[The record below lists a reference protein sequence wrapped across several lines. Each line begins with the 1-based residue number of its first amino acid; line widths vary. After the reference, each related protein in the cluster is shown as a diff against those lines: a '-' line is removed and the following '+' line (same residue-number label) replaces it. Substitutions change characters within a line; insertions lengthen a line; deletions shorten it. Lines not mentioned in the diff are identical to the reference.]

1 MKLPSHLN
9 SVKGFLDHNEGIC
22 LYNHALSSSKKGP
35 ILEIGSYCGKSTIYL
50 ATAAKE
56 YNCSVY
62 SIDHHTG
69 SEENQVGW
77 EYHDIELFDE
87 ETGKINSFPE
97 FMRNLRKANLLDT
110 VIPIVSDSSL
120 VSRDWKIPL
129 SMVFIDGGHTME
141 AAFNDFNNWKD
152 KIIKGGILAIHDVF
166 PNPNDGGRPPFEIY
180 RKALS
185 EKNFKEVEAV
195 KSLRILEKLNE
206 TII

>member
-1 MKLPSHLN
+1 MKLPSHFN
-9 SVKGFLDHNEGIC
+9 SVKGFIDHNEGIC
-22 LYNHALSSSKKGP
+22 LYNYALNSSKKGP
-35 ILEIGSYCGKSTIYL
+35 ILEIGSYCGKSTIYI
-50 ATAAKE
+50 ATAAKK
-56 YNCSVY
+56 YSGCVY
-62 SIDHHTG
+62 SVDHHTG

-87 ETGKINSFPE
+87 ETGRINSFPE

-110 VIPIVSDSSL
+110 VVPIVSDSSL
-120 VSRDWKIPL
+120 VSRYWKIPL

-166 PNPNDGGRPPFEIY
+166 PNPNDGGRPPYEIY

-185 EKNFKEVEAV
+185 EENFKEVEAV
-195 KSLRILEKLNE
+195 KSLGVLEKLN
-206 TII
+206 

>member
-1 MKLPSHLN
+1 MKLPSHFN
-9 SVKGFLDHNEGIC
+9 SVKGFIDHNEGIC
-22 LYNHALSSSKKGP
+22 LYNYALNSSKKGP

-56 YNCSVY
+56 YNGCVY
-62 SIDHHTG
+62 SVDHHTG

-87 ETGKINSFPE
+87 ETGRINSFPE

-110 VIPIVSDSSL
+110 VVPIVSDSLL
-120 VSRDWKIPL
+120 VSRYWKIPL

-141 AAFNDFNNWKD
+141 AALNDFNNWKD

-166 PNPNDGGRPPFEIY
+166 PNPDDGGRPPYEIY

-195 KSLRILEKLNE
+195 KSLRLLEKLN
-206 TII
+206 

>member
-1 MKLPSHLN
+1 MKLPSHFN
-9 SVKGFLDHNEGIC
+9 SVKGFIDHNEGIC
-22 LYNHALSSSKKGP
+22 LYNYALNSSKKGP
-35 ILEIGSYCGKSTIYL
+35 ILEIGSYCGKSTIYI
-50 ATAAKE
+50 ATAAKK
-56 YNCSVY
+56 YSGCVY
-62 SIDHHTG
+62 SVDHHTG

-87 ETGKINSFPE
+87 ETGRINSFPE

-110 VIPIVSDSSL
+110 VVPIVSDSSL
-120 VSRDWKIPL
+120 VSRYWKIPL

-166 PNPNDGGRPPFEIY
+166 PNPNDGGRPPYEIY

-185 EKNFKEVEAV
+185 EENFKEVEAV
-195 KSLRILEKLNE
+195 KSLRVLELSL
-206 TII
+206 IHI